1 MSNYEAVI
9 GLEVHVEL
17 KTQTK
22 IFCGCSTE
30 FGSEPNTNVC
40 PVCLGLPGSTI
51 VLNKSVLEYAAK
63 AGLALNCDISLLSK
77 FNRKHYFYPDMPKAL
92 QISQLE
98 IPIYCG
104 GHLDIEVEGESKRI
118 NIHHIPME
126 EDAGK
131 LTHQGDTISSAL
143 SSLVDY
149 NRSGVPLIEIVSAP
163 DIRSGEEA
171 KAYLES

>member
-1 MSNYEAVI
+1 
-9 GLEVHVEL
+9 
-17 KTQTK
+17 
-22 IFCGCSTE
+22 
-30 FGSEPNTNVC
+30 
-40 PVCLGLPGSTI
+40 
-51 VLNKSVLEYAAK
+51 
-63 AGLALNCDISLLSK
+63 
-77 FNRKHYFYPDMPKAL
+77 MPKAL

-98 IPIYCG
+98 IPIAIG

-118 NIHHIPME
+118 NIHHIHME

-171 KAYLES
+171 KTYLEKLKNTLEYTDVSDLRMEQGSLRCDANVSIRPVGVRNLTLKQKLKTQTPLELYKGH